1 MKIAHKL
8 ILGMLVPAIVVGLA
22 GMYILAVGQDSM
34 RSIIDDTSAAYVRA
48 IMSEI
53 DRVMHS
59 RIIGWQAYTS
69 GQDIQQVLDTEN
81 RLMEQ
86 RDDREDYIDRQDAEW
101 RGTGMRHCLMMW
113 QFWGYRS
120 KVDVP
125 SAQLCF
131 SSVRLLGLLTRRQIC
146 ASMVS
151 S

>member
-1 MKIAHKL
+1 
-8 ILGMLVPAIVVGLA
+8 
-22 GMYILAVGQDSM
+22 M

-53 DRVMHS
+53 DRAMHS

-101 RGTGMRHCLMMW
+101 RGTGMRHCLMM
-113 QFWGYRS
+113 
-120 KVDVP
+120 
-125 SAQLCF
+125 
-131 SSVRLLGLLTRRQIC
+131 
-146 ASMVS
+146 
-151 S
+151 